1 MNPTIFGKIRRKA
14 IQLLA
19 IIAPI
24 AFLTACGGGGGNGGD
39 TLTGGKSGTITLSVG
54 NATMPVQSG
63 SYVGPGSNS
72 PYTTTV
78 IARAYKADGSPLQT
92 GTIIQFM
99 MDGGNTYSGALYPQP
114 FETEDVTQPDG
125 TIVKVPKAFWSYP
138 VESAAGQALMLFQA
152 WDRPGTV
159 TIRASFL
166 DPNSGKEVVGS
177 AQIVVGSPIN
187 TGLPSTITASL
198 INGPI
203 FVANQG
209 LNDAGIIQIN
219 VADPVGQP
227 VSNPPAQNVQV
238 QLLNPELGATLLG
251 QGGATGTI
259 VRTTTTNG
267 VTDVSLRTGTIPGV
281 AKLRITADALDN
293 NIDNGIQNPVTA
305 DVNFTIEDGRIAA
318 LAFTGAFSQ
327 AIAANATT
335 LPLGTGDIF
344 LDGTY
349 LRVVSAIAT
358 DSVGNP
364 VVGARIDFSLID
376 SPIANYPQTAG
387 DFLIQG
393 ANGDPSEGGNLFVA
407 QGANFFTNG
416 ARKGDRLVLR
426 PDEQG
431 TNRNLLGS
439 YGIADFLD
447 ANRLYITETFNA
459 NNGVNATNVPWI
471 IGRAQYGVIGASAT
485 TDAQG
490 VATTFITYPATR
502 INQRALLTARAG
514 NSRAIVM
521 DARYLGIKDYQ
532 MVSSVTEAVS
542 GEITPV
548 SICVF
553 DAVQT
558 PMVGQVLQVTGLI
571 PGTTGTPAPIKLL
584 DVKGNELSPATP
596 VTGADGCANF
606 SIDAKTYVGSEII
619 NLTFNLQGQ
628 ATPKVSIAVKPQSL
642 GTLITSVDKNSGATS
657 GPNQREITVTLI
669 DTRGVPMP
677 NRPVLVTGSAK
688 DDGAPYKNPADGSAT
703 FDPLGV
709 LAKFLGTDPV
719 TTALKTDSEGKVVFK
734 AKYDGNGAF
743 TQTQTTPC
751 VPVPPAVTCSPTKTY
766 TDFPGDTYTLTIN
779 IQGTE
784 NTATATFPY

>member
-1 MNPTIFGKIRRKA
+1 MSHNIFNKLRRKA
-14 IQLLA
+14 IQLLTLL
-19 IIAPI
+19 APV
-24 AFLTACGGGGGNGGD
+24 ALLTACGGGGGSGD
-39 TLTGGKSGTITLSVG
+39 LLTTGQTGKITLSVG
-54 NATMPVQSG
+54 TSTLPVQSG
-63 SYVGPGSNS
+63 SFVGPIS
-72 PYTTTV
+72 PLYSTTV
-78 IARAYKADGSPLQT
+78 IAKAYKADGTPVAT
-92 GTIIQFM
+92 GTEIQFM

-114 FETEDVTQPDG
+114 FETEDVKLPDG
-125 TIVKVPKAFWSYP
+125 STVKVPKAYWSYN
-138 VESAAGQALMLFQA
+138 VKAAAGQALMVFHA

-159 TIRASFL
+159 TIRASYE
-166 DPNSGKEVVGS
+166 DTSTKKTIVTS
-177 AQIVVGSPIN
+177 TQIVVGSPIN

-198 INGPI
+198 VNGPI

-209 LNDAGIIQIN
+209 LNDAGVIQIN
-219 VADPVGQP
+219 IADPVGQP
-227 VSNPPAQNVQV
+227 VANPPAQNVQL

-259 VRTTTTNG
+259 VRSTTING
-267 VTDVSLRTGTIPGV
+267 TTDVSLRSGTIPGV
-281 AKLRITADALDN
+281 AKLRVTADALDN
-293 NIDNGIQNPVTA
+293 NIENGIQTPVTA

-327 AIAANATT
+327 AIAANQTY

-376 SPIANYPQTAG
+376 SPIANYPQTPG

-471 IGRAQYGVIGASAT
+471 VGRAQYGVIGASAT

-553 DAVQT
+553 DAIQT
-558 PMVGQVLQVTGLI
+558 PLVGQALQVTGLI
-571 PGTTGTPAPIKLL
+571 PATSTVAAPIT
-584 DVKGNELSPATP
+584 LSPATP

-606 SIDAKTYVGSEII
+606 TIDAKAYVGSEII
-619 NLTFNLQGQ
+619 NLTFSINGM
-628 ATPKVSIAVKPQSL
+628 ATPVVSIAVKPQAL
-642 GTLITSVDKNSGATS
+642 GDLITGIGGRKNAVIS
-657 GPNQREITVTLI
+657 GPNEREFTVTLI
-669 DTRGVPMP
+669 DTRGLPMVG
-677 NRPVLVTGSAK
+677 RQVLVM
-688 DDGAPYKNPADGSAT
+688 GSAT
-703 FDPLGV
+703 DDKAPTNPGTPPGV
-709 LAKFLGTDPV
+709 VAAFNGITFIP
-719 TTALKTDSEGKVVFK
+719 AGSNKTDSNGQVKFT
-734 AKYDGNGAF
+734 AFYTGNAPF
-743 TQTQTTPC
+743 TQKVTEC
-751 VPVPPAVTCSPTKTY
+751 EAAVPPAAPVCTDTY
-766 TDFPGDTYTLTIN
+766 TAYDGDTYTLTIDITN
-779 IQGTE
+779 SSG
-784 NTATATFPY
+784 NADVTFPY

>member
-198 INGPI
+198 LNGPI

-209 LNDAGIIQIN
+209 LNDAGLIQIN

-267 VTDVSLRTGTIPGV
+267 VTNVSLRTGTIPGV

-327 AIAANATT
+327 AIAANQTT
-335 LPLGTGDIF
+335 LPLGTGDVF

-358 DSVGNP
+358 DSLGNP
-364 VVGARIDFSLID
+364 VQGARIDFSLID

-387 DFLIQG
+387 DFMIQG
-393 ANGDPSEGGNLFVA
+393 TNGDPSEGGNLFVA

-447 ANRLYITETFNA
+447 ANRLYITETFNG
-459 NNGVNATNVPWI
+459 NNGVNASNVPWI
-471 IGRAQYGVIGASAT
+471 IGRAQYGVIGGSAT

-521 DARYLGIKDYQ
+521 DARYLGIKDYT

-553 DAVQT
+553 DAIQT

-571 PGTTGTPAPIKLL
+571 PATSTVAAPIT
-584 DVKGNELSPATP
+584 LSPATP

-606 SIDAKTYVGSEII
+606 SIDAKAYVGSEII
-619 NLTFNLQGQ
+619 NLTFSINGM
-628 ATPKVSIAVKPQSL
+628 AKPVVSIAVKPQAL
-642 GTLITSVDKNSGATS
+642 GDLITGIGGRVNAVTT
-657 GPNQREITVTLI
+657 GPNEREFTVTLI
-669 DTRGVPMP
+669 DTRGLPMVG
-677 NRPVLVTGSAK
+677 RQVLINGSAS
-688 DDGAPYKNPADGSAT
+688 DDGAPRGCPPDGSTCSAT
-703 FDPLGV
+703 PAGTIGV
-709 LAKFLGTDPV
+709 GAAFTGVTFEPV
-719 TTALKTDSEGKVVFK
+719 GANKTDSNGQVKFKVS
-734 AKYDGNGAF
+734 YTGNAPF
-743 TQTQTTPC
+743 TWTISTPDTA
-751 VPVPPAVTCSPTKTY
+751 VPPGPPTIES
-766 TDFPGDTYTLTIN
+766 TDYDGDTYTLTIDITN
-779 IQGTE
+779 SSG
-784 NTATATFPY
+784 NATVTFPY

>member
-1 MNPTIFGKIRRKA
+1 MSHNMFNKLRRKA

-19 IIAPI
+19 LLAPV
-24 AFLTACGGGGGNGGD
+24 ALLTACGGGSGGGGD
-39 TLTGGKSGTITLSVG
+39 LLTTGKSGTITLSVG
-54 NATMPVQSG
+54 NSTLPVQSG

-78 IARAYKADGSPLQT
+78 IAKAYKADGTVLPT
-92 GTIIQFM
+92 GTPIQFM

-114 FETEDVTQPDG
+114 FETEDVKLPDG
-125 TIVKVPKAFWSYP
+125 TTVKVPKAFWSYS
-138 VESAAGQALMLFQA
+138 VDSATGQALMLFQA

-159 TIRASFL
+159 IIRASFV
-166 DPNSGKEVVGS
+166 DPSSGKEVVTS
-177 AQIVVGSPIN
+177 TQVVVGSPIN

-209 LNDAGIIQIN
+209 LNDSGIVQIN
-219 VADPVGQP
+219 IVDPVGQP
-227 VSNPPAQNVQV
+227 VGNPPAQNVQV

-267 VTDVSLRTGTIPGV
+267 VTDVGLRSGTIPGV

-293 NIDNGIQNPVTA
+293 NIENGIQTPVTA

-327 AIAANATT
+327 AIAANQTY

-387 DFLIQG
+387 DFMIQG

-431 TNRNLLGS
+431 ANRNLLGS
-439 YGIADFLD
+439 YGISALLD
-447 ANRLYITETFNA
+447 ADRLTITEAFNA

-471 IGRAQYGVIGASAT
+471 VGRAQYGVIGASAT
-485 TDAQG
+485 TNEQG
-490 VATTFITYPATR
+490 VASTFITYPATR

-553 DAVQT
+553 DAIQT
-558 PMVGQVLQVTGLI
+558 PMVGQVLQVAGLI
-571 PGTTGTPAPIKLL
+571 PATSTVAAPIT
-584 DVKGNELSPATP
+584 LSPATP

-606 SIDAKTYVGSEII
+606 SIDAKAYVGSEII
-619 NLTFNLQGQ
+619 NLTFSINGM
-628 ATPKVSIAVKPQSL
+628 ATPVVTIAVKPQAL
-642 GTLITSVDKNSGATS
+642 GDLITGIGGRKNAVTS
-657 GPNQREITVTLI
+657 GPNEREFTVTLI
-669 DTRGVPMP
+669 DTRGLPMVG
-677 NRPVLVTGSAK
+677 RQVLVSGTSE
-688 DDGAPYKNPADGSAT
+688 DDGAPTGPAS
-703 FDPLGV
+703 
-709 LAKFLGTDPV
+709 KYDPV
-719 TTALKTDSEGKVVFK
+719 GYIASLSGISFVPTGANKTDSNGQVTFKVS
-734 AKYDGNGAF
+734 YTGNAPF
-743 TQTQTTPC
+743 NQKESCTPT
-751 VPVPPAVTCSPTKTY
+751 PPATTCESTY
-766 TDFPGDTYTLTIN
+766 TQYDGDTYTLTIDITN
-779 IQGTE
+779 SSGNAE
-784 NTATATFPY
+784 VTFPY